1 MTRAPLMTRTVPTT
15 PGPPEGFA
23 SAGLG
28 SQPGPGTGGAVPE
41 DRLSGPASAL
51 EESMVAALNAE
62 VLARGDATG
71 LVDAAYTLMPS
82 PMGELVVVVTD
93 RGLLRIGFDTE
104 ELSAVLTEVA
114 EAVGPVVVEDSGMTR
129 TVVAELGEYFAGERR
144 SFDIAL
150 DLRLTRGFRAE
161 VQQALA
167 DIPFG
172 STMSYAEM
180 AAHLGNPKAVRAVG
194 TACAKNPIPLILP
207 CHRIVRS
214 DGSFGN
220 YRGGH
225 DRKQWV
231 LDFEAGTL
239 PLTG

>member
-1 MTRAPLMTRTVPTT
+1 MTRTPLQETDWEDT
-15 PGPPEGFA
+15 APEGLLA
-23 SAGLG
+23 
-28 SQPGPGTGGAVPE
+28 
-41 DRLSGPASAL
+41 GPASAL

-62 VLARGDATG
+62 VIARRDVAG
-71 LVDAAYTLMPS
+71 LVDAAYTRMSS

-104 ELSAVLTEVA
+104 ELSAVLAEVA
-114 EAVGPVVVEDSGMTR
+114 GVVGPVVIEDAGMTHA
-129 TVVAELGEYFAGERR
+129 VVEELGEYFAGERK
-144 SFDIAL
+144 SFDLAL

-225 DRKQWV
+225 HRKQWV
-231 LDFEAGTL
+231 LDFEAGAL
-239 PLTG
+239 PLAG

>member
-93 RGLLRIGFDTE
+93 GRATHGPDALARSRTAAAGLASLG
-104 ELSAVLTEVA
+104 VA
-114 EAVGPVVVEDSGMTR
+114 SVVVDCETGRFRMGLAADLAHRMGAEHIALEQVAASGLVEIVTDR
-129 TVVAELGEYFAGERR
+129 TASRR
-144 SFDIAL
+144 S
-150 DLRLTRGFRAE
+150 
-161 VQQALA
+161 
-167 DIPFG
+167 
-172 STMSYAEM
+172 
-180 AAHLGNPKAVRAVG
+180 AA
-194 TACAKNPIPLILP
+194 
-207 CHRIVRS
+207 
-214 DGSFGN
+214 
-220 YRGGH
+220 
-225 DRKQWV
+225 
-231 LDFEAGTL
+231 
-239 PLTG
+239 